1 MARALVC
8 RHIPSHRKRLPD
20 NFALSIIFYQMIKF
34 CHLAAIARLVTL
46 LVTLVVVMVAAL
58 LELGAVMWQ
67 SLG

>member
-34 CHLAAIARLVTL
+34 CRSAAITL
-46 LVTLVVVMVAAL
+46 LVTLVVTLVVMVVAL
-58 LELGAVMWQ
+58 LELAAVMWQ

>member
-34 CHLAAIARLVTL
+34 CHLAAITR
-46 LVTLVVVMVAAL
+46 LVTLVVMVMVAL